1 MPRSAQVRTKPR
13 RLMTFQSIHRAT
25 PVEPNSTA
33 VRQQLYNTQQPQFN
47 LLPLWRLR
55 CFVCVQGPQP
65 AASRSSSN
73 SDSTASA
80 AVRRNQQTVSRREVH
95 FKPFSLAVYAVLCLL
110 CTCITPKV
118 KLSTLWQPCMVQ
130 LPPYVKFFRDGYE
143 LCCFCVYVG
152 VCVLCG
158 RAILNTMTNLDD
170 SNSHF
175 L

>member
-130 LPPYVKFFRDGYE
+130 QQPYFKIFSWQLRTTSTVWFLYE
-143 LCCFCVYVG
+143 CLRIMLACHPEH
-152 VCVLCG
+152 
-158 RAILNTMTNLDD
+158 NNLDD
-170 SNSHF
+170 SKPHF